1 MASLKR
7 IIPAP
12 IGDEMTENV
21 KKVAKQVFEALDCKG
36 LVRIDF
42 MLDRHSDNFYITEIN
57 SIPGSLSY
65 YLWSETGLPYD
76 KLIDEMVRFAL
87 RAKEEKEQNNFA
99 FSSDIL
105 SGVSLGGTKGTKG
118 SKLKM

>member
-1 MASLKR
+1 
-7 IIPAP
+7 
-12 IGDEMTENV
+12 
-21 KKVAKQVFEALDCKG
+21 
-36 LVRIDF
+36 

-105 SGVSLGGTKGTKG
+105 SGVSLGGTKGAKG